1 MRGLRAGV
9 PLGPLRTLATW
20 PARRW
25 GVATLAAAATVL
37 VVALPTALIP
47 NPVFGRE
54 VAPTAWSWPVLLV
67 TAVLSGLLTATYVRV
82 PATPADDGEATGTG
96 NVALDRTG
104 AVGGL
109 LTFFAVGC
117 PVCNK
122 VALLALGYAGAMQWF
137 APIQPWLAA
146 AGVGL
151 LAYALVR
158 RLDGE
163 SRCPLPR
170 PPATAASASAGSA
183 SSPASS

>member
-151 LAYALVR
+151 LAYALGR
-158 RLDGE
+158 RLAGE
-163 SRCPLPR
+163 RRCPLPR